1 MIMVENETRSRPH
14 LTIAELLISYP
25 KAVAAATTLNHVK
38 VASTSDVVGT
48 SDAFSDAD
56 FYEECSRFEDVIL
69 KFST

>member
-1 MIMVENETRSRPH
+1 VVVCIGDIWILDLVGCPKIEKW
-14 LTIAELLISYP
+14 LIINGIG
-25 KAVAAATTLNHVK
+25 VTLNHVK
-38 VASTSDVVGT
+38 VASTGDIVGA